1 MEKTTI
7 YFKDGNFI
15 EYSNHDLNK
24 IVSMI
29 SGNHLIITTKSTEE
43 TDNGPV
49 IINNTIVYE
58 LDKIK
63 NFVKITPTVKFNIE
77 EENVSNKKT
86 VFG

>member
-1 MEKTTI
+1 
-7 YFKDGNFI
+7 
-15 EYSNHDLNK
+15 
-24 IVSMI
+24 MI

-77 EENVSNKKT
+77 EENVSNK
-86 VFG
+86 

>member
-1 MEKTTI
+1 MGKTTI

-15 EYSNHDLNK
+15 EYSDQDVNNV
-24 IVSMI
+24 VSMI
-29 SGNHLIITTKSTEE
+29 SGNHLIVTTKSTEE

-77 EENVSNKKT
+77 EDHVSNK
-86 VFG
+86 